1 MKPSETFFINKAIVK
16 KEIKIVLVDDHRLV
30 QEGIASLLEQTEGIA
45 ICGKCASGEE
55 AIDLVRSLNPDVVL
69 MDIMMKGMTG
79 IEATRW
85 IKEQNSTTKV
95 ILCSTEVKKEFVS
108 AGIKSG
114 IDGYIPKDAS
124 KETLLEAIQKVCEGE
139 RYFTEAITKLIF
151 EDFYLAEKG
160 EKKRERKFAEGL
172 TDRESEILKLVAEGV
187 GNKEIGERLFI
198 SVRTVE
204 THKTHILDKLGL
216 KNATELIK
224 YAIKNNIISID

>member
-1 MKPSETFFINKAIVK
+1 MK

>member
-1 MKPSETFFINKAIVK
+1 MR
-16 KEIKIVLVDDHRLV
+16 EIRILLVDDHRLV
-30 QEGIASLLEQTEGIA
+30 QEGIASILEQTKGIT
-45 ICGKCASGEE
+45 ICGKCSSGEE
-55 AIDLVRSLNPDVVL
+55 AIDAVRSLQPDVVL

-85 IKEQNSTTKV
+85 IKEQNNTAKV
-95 ILCSTEVKKEFVS
+95 ILCSTEVRKDFVS
-108 AGIKSG
+108 TGIKSG

-124 KETLLEAIQKVCEGE
+124 KEMLLEAIEKVYHGE

-160 EKKRERKFAEGL
+160 QKKREQKVTEEL
-172 TDRESEILKLVAEGV
+172 TGRESEILALVAEGLA
-187 GNKEIGERLFI
+187 NKEISERLFI

-216 KNATELIK
+216 KNTAELIK
-224 YAIKNNIISID
+224 YAIKHNIISLD

>member
-1 MKPSETFFINKAIVK
+1 VK

-30 QEGIASLLEQTEGIA
+30 QEGIASILEQIEGIS
-45 ICGKCASGEE
+45 ICGRCASGEE

-69 MDIMMKGMTG
+69 MDIVMKGMTG

-85 IKEQNSTTKV
+85 IKEQNSNTKI
-95 ILCSTEVKKEFVS
+95 ILISTEVKKEFVS

-114 IDGYIPKDAS
+114 IDGYLPKDSS
-124 KETLLEAIQKVCEGE
+124 KETLLEAIQKVCNGE
-139 RYFTEAITKLIF
+139 RYFTDAITKLIF
-151 EDFYLAEKG
+151 EDYYLGAKG
-160 EKKRERKFAEGL
+160 GKKREHKITEGL
-172 TDRESEILKLVAEGV
+172 TDRENEILALVAEGV

-216 KNATELIK
+216 KNTAELIK
-224 YAIKNNIISID
+224 YAIKHNIISID